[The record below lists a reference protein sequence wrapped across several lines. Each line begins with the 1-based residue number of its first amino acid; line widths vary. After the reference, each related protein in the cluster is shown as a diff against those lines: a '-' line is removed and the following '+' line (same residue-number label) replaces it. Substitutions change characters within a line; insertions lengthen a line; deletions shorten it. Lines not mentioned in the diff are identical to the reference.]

1 MGLFGLKYT
10 RISGLSLGGTRRSGG
25 LHSVV
30 RLQHSAAPKS
40 SPRSLWSYRTT
51 RAFVYSSAFVGG
63 VWLLDTQFNASSI
76 TRNFRTLWTFSLIAL
91 DYKLNFTEEKSE
103 QIPEL
108 HQRVA
113 DRMYDLLTTNGGLY
127 IKIGQAIG
135 NNAALLPAPMQEK
148 FSKLFDDAPQVPFS
162 EVRAVIKSQFGKE
175 PAGPDGLF
183 EEFDEKAVAS
193 ASIAQVHK
201 AKLKA
206 PDGNGPVVAVK
217 IQKPAVGQQVEWDL
231 GAYRIVMWLYEH
243 YLFDMPVYFL
253 VDFISD
259 HLRRELDFELEA
271 RNAVETAQY
280 VASEP
285 TLAGRV
291 YIPKT
296 FPELCTKKVLV
307 AEWIEGV
314 RLSDRAGIFRLMG
327 ERDPRAVS
335 HPASEPALAAEV
347 PARAPLKGGVAAILD
362 TMVQLFSAQI
372 FSWGWVHCDPH
383 PGNVIVR
390 EHPARRGHP
399 QLVLLDHGLYVRVSE
414 TFRRQYATL
423 WRGLVTMDRDT
434 IRGVAEAWG
443 IGTPD
448 LFASAT
454 LMRPVRFGA
463 QKDAEAFEALS
474 QYERSVRIKA
484 RLRRFLADT
493 DKMPKALVFI
503 GRNMR
508 SVSPC
513 APPWIVQGNNQL
525 FGSPVNR
532 IRLTGEWASRSL
544 VTDPA
549 LSRAQRLRA
558 YVAYAGFV
566 FATVALDLAF
576 YASRVRQWVGLRLG
590 WASAGFEDE
599 LERTMRGIAK
609 TNFGVDISATAFEG

>member
-1 MGLFGLKYT
+1 M
-10 RISGLSLGGTRRSGG
+10 
-25 LHSVV
+25 
-30 RLQHSAAPKS
+30 
-40 SPRSLWSYRTT
+40 
-51 RAFVYSSAFVGG
+51 
-63 VWLLDTQFNASSI
+63 DTQFNASAI

-91 DYKLNFTEEKSE
+91 DYKMNFTEEKSE

-113 DRMYDLLTTNGGLY
+113 DRLYDLLTTNGGLY

-148 FSKLFDDAPQVPFS
+148 FAKLFDDAPQIPYS
-162 EVRAVIKSQFGKE
+162 EVRSVIKSEFGKE

-183 EEFDEKAVAS
+183 EEFDQNAVAS

-217 IQKPAVGQQVEWDL
+217 IQKPAVGKQVEWDL
-231 GAYRIVMWLYEH
+231 GAYRIVMWLYEN

-271 RNAVETAQY
+271 RNAIETANF

-285 TLAGRV
+285 TLVDRV
-291 YIPKT
+291 YIPKV
-296 FPELCTKKVLV
+296 FPEYCTKKVLV

-327 ERDPRAVS
+327 ERDPRLPRPTAKLE
-335 HPASEPALAAEV
+335 PASTITELP
-347 PARAPLKGGVAAILD
+347 PRPLKGGVAAIMD

-383 PGNVIVR
+383 PGNVIIR
-390 EHPARRGHP
+390 PHPARPDMP
-399 QLVLLDHGLYVRVSE
+399 QLVLLDHGLYVRASE
-414 TFRRQYATL
+414 TFRRQYAAL
-423 WRGLVTMDRDT
+423 WRGLITMDFDT
-434 IRGVAEAWG
+434 IKGVAESWG
-443 IGTPD
+443 IGAPD
-448 LFASAT
+448 IFASAT
-454 LMRPVRFGA
+454 LMRPVRFGS
-463 QKDAEAFEALS
+463 QKDADEFDKLS
-474 QYERSVRIKA
+474 QYERSVLIKE
-484 RLRRFLADT
+484 RLRRFLTDT
-493 DKMPKALVFI
+493 DKMPKELVFI

-508 SVSPC
+508 
-513 APPWIVQGNNQL
+513 IVQGNNQM

-532 IRLTGEWASRSL
+532 IRITGEWASRSL
-544 VTDPA
+544 TRDPG
-549 LSRAQRLRA
+549 LSRKQRLRE
-558 YVAYAGFV
+558 YVGYLGFV
-566 FATVALDLAF
+566 LITLSIDLAF
-576 YASRVRQWVGLRLG
+576 WAARTRQWISLRLG
-590 WASAGFEDE
+590 WASGGFEDE

-609 TNFGVDISATAFEG
+609 TNFGVDIAETAFEG